1 MRTEH
6 ADHATRGN
14 VVRMCDIRPEYPRVA
29 AADARLALLADDRRA
44 FRHQAIM
51 DDVAVRER
59 KAKAMRARAKL
70 AG

>member
-1 MRTEH
+1 MYV
-6 ADHATRGN
+6 GL
-14 VVRMCDIRPEYPRVA
+14 IPSLLLF
-29 AADARLALLADDRRA
+29 LALLADDRRA